1 MVYKMNLNDYVKVID
16 NSLSLD
22 VCKKL
27 IDLYHNPISEDKKI
41 HFQRNQ
47 SPNYTL
53 LNFTEN
59 IKMDTSLHRE
69 CELAALDAIKK
80 YKAEVRDASW
90 WPSVYG
96 FEQFRI
102 KYYRNNDDD
111 MFKTHVD
118 SATFSSSKRF
128 LLFFWYLN
136 DVDEGG
142 ETTIDNLG
150 IKIKPKTG
158 RLVMFPPYWM
168 YPHTGLKPVS
178 GPKYLLSTYLHFIK
192 EDGSVNS

>member
-1 MVYKMNLNDYVKVID
+1 MVFDMNLKDYVLVLD
-16 NSLSLD
+16 NNLD
-22 VCKKL
+22 KSVCDKL
-27 IDLYHNPISEDKKI
+27 IDLYHNPITEDKKV

-53 LNFTEN
+53 FNFTEN
-59 IKMDTSLHRE
+59 IKLSPELHRE
-69 CELAALDAIKK
+69 CELSVLQAIKTYRK
-80 YKAEVRDASW
+80 TINDAVW
-90 WPSVYG
+90 WPSAYG

-118 SATFSSSKRF
+118 SATFGTSKRF

-136 DVDEGG
+136 TVDEGG

-150 IKIKPKTG
+150 IKIKPQTG

-168 YPHTGLKPVS
+168 YPHTGLKPIS
-178 GPKYLLSTYLHFIK
+178 GPKYLLSTYLHYIK
-192 EDGSVNS
+192 EDGSV